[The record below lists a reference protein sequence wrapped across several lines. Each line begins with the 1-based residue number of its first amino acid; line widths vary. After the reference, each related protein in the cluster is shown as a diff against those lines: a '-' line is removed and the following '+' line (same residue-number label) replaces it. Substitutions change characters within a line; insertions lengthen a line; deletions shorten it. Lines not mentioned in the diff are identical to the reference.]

1 MQTND
6 RKRCQRVFSGLTVC
20 EKGSDN
26 IEENPLDWQEIHSLV
41 DNGKKQCLYCC
52 DVKALLHVPELGRK
66 PHMSENQRQPAL
78 FTHIDVTSQSMPS
91 TPSGNSH
98 DLAALMTQLI
108 VSQNRQN
115 ELLEQLIQQMSA
127 AQKQR
132 ANELGQWKQ
141 ANPELA
147 KRCRSAAETLGQVQT
162 RFLETVTEEIADNG
176 ESMMDGEFML
186 NEFVDRFGPRLAHL
200 NGVLQVLSQLSAVAA
215 NAESS
220 K

>member
-1 MQTND
+1 
-6 RKRCQRVFSGLTVC
+6 
-20 EKGSDN
+20 
-26 IEENPLDWQEIHSLV
+26 
-41 DNGKKQCLYCC
+41 
-52 DVKALLHVPELGRK
+52 
-66 PHMSENQRQPAL
+66 MSENQRQPAL